1 MHFFCYPLH
10 RSDEVYYSGKKNGR
24 KHKSDKGNP
33 KKKTLHPSNPRSST
47 SLAAQRHTKLS
58 KKRTNAPPSN
68 HLYKEK
74 KGIKSGGKIRKLATT
89 TM

>member
-1 MHFFCYPLH
+1 MRFTTAVK
-10 RSDEVYYSGKKNGR
+10 RMEESIKVTRATQKN
-24 KHKSDKGNP
+24 
-33 KKKTLHPSNPRSST
+33 KKTLHPSTPRSST

>member
-1 MHFFCYPLH
+1 MRFTTAVK
-10 RSDEVYYSGKKNGR
+10 RMEESIKVTRATQKN
-24 KHKSDKGNP
+24 
-33 KKKTLHPSNPRSST
+33 KKTLHPSTPRSST

-68 HLYKEK
+68 QLYKE
-74 KGIKSGGKIRKLATT
+74 KGIKSGGKICKLAIT

>member
-1 MHFFCYPLH
+1 MEESIKVT
-10 RSDEVYYSGKKNGR
+10 RATQ
-24 KHKSDKGNP
+24 
-33 KKKTLHPSNPRSST
+33 KKKTLHPSNPCSST

-74 KGIKSGGKIRKLATT
+74 GINQEEKSAS
-89 TM
+89 